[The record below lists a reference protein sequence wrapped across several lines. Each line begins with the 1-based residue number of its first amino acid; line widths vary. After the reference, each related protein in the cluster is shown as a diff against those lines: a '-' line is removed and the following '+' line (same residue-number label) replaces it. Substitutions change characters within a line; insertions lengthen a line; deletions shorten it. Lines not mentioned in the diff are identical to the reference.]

1 MVLSL
6 DEMTSLQPRPRRVAT
21 RPAQPGR
28 PGQVEHE
35 YGRAGATHLFAAFD
49 TRSGRVYG
57 VTTRRKR
64 QVEYLTLLEHLDHA
78 IPTAITTIHLLAD
91 NVSVHHG
98 KLVQRWLAD
107 HPRFVAHFT
116 PVHCSWMNPVEQWF
130 GILRRKRLRSPN
142 FPDLAALQ
150 RAILQFI
157 AEWNEIA
164 HPFRWTAASFEN
176 VLAKIDAALS
186 SNPHLLAVAA

>member
-1 MVLSL
+1 
-6 DEMTSLQPRPRRVAT
+6 
-21 RPAQPGR
+21 
-28 PGQVEHE
+28 
-35 YGRAGATHLFAAFD
+35 
-49 TRSGRVYG
+49 
-57 VTTRRKR
+57 
-64 QVEYLTLLEHLDHA
+64 
-78 IPTAITTIHLLAD
+78 
-91 NVSVHHG
+91 
-98 KLVQRWLAD
+98 
-107 HPRFVAHFT
+107 
-116 PVHCSWMNPVEQWF
+116 MNPVEQWF